1 MGLVAKRQ
9 TAVNPEDTFHS
20 VKLFDGRQAPEVT
33 EELKVVAYI
42 GETAGAKLQ
51 VSAQVLRKLS
61 TDAGMYLTAKVNEAV
76 VTVPAYF
83 NDSQRQATKDVGK
96 IASLEVLRIV
106 NEPTPAPLVQG
117 LEKKDNE
124 TILVCDLGGGAVDV
138 SMQEVGGGVSEVL
151 STNGDTHLCGDDF
164 VKKIVD

>member
-76 VTVPAYF
+76 VTVPSYF
-83 NDSQRQATKDVGK
+83 NDS
-96 IASLEVLRIV
+96 
-106 NEPTPAPLVQG
+106 
-117 LEKKDNE
+117 
-124 TILVCDLGGGAVDV
+124 
-138 SMQEVGGGVSEVL
+138 
-151 STNGDTHLCGDDF
+151 
-164 VKKIVD
+164 